1 MDSMWATGPIL
12 FRSDPTGRIIEAW
25 REMTNRDG
33 EYCGRDIVWLD
44 YWRKVMPKPMR
55 PHDVVN
61 AAAKQGVG
69 MARFRISREAGAEIK
84 RIEREQ
90 GHDAALRLVL
100 GLLRRSKDS

>member
-44 YWRKVMPKPMR
+44 YWRKQQCRNQCDRMT
-55 PHDVVN
+55 
-61 AAAKQGVG
+61 
-69 MARFRISREAGAEIK
+69 
-84 RIEREQ
+84 
-90 GHDAALRLVL
+90 L
-100 GLLRRSKDS
+100 